1 MIGVNADGFGMK
13 RVEVLMKGKDQTLQ
27 KYVTPGGPIS
37 VFKIIMVLPLR
48 NVVCCFKRGRR

>member
-13 RVEVLMKGKDQTLQ
+13 RVEVLMRGRDQTLQ

-37 VFKIIMVLPLR
+37 VFKIITVLPLR
-48 NVVCCFKRGRR
+48 NVVCCFKRG